1 MPDVELAVPAGSA
14 GGTGRRR
21 WWGLAAVVALLAY
34 ALAFQGSRGLW
45 EPDEGRYANIAAQML
60 RSGDFAVPAFND
72 DVPHF
77 AKPPLTYWAIAAG
90 IAALGWNEWGVRLA
104 NALAFVA
111 TVLVVHRLGVRA
123 VPHRPWAAALVFA
136 TFLLPYS
143 AVNAVTTDTLLTL
156 WLACAGL
163 AFAAWWERRDGPRP
177 LPPLVAMWLALAL
190 AVLTKGPAGLLPL
203 PAFAA
208 FAALAGGHRALLR
221 LLHPAGLLAFAVVGL
236 GWYAAVAATH
246 PGLLAYFVR
255 DELAHRVLSGA
266 YRRNPGW
273 YRALETYAPTLVIG
287 ALPWALWWVPAVRRA
302 GRGLL
307 DRAAWRSRLARRPLL
322 VLAVLW
328 VAVPLAVFVAASS
341 RLPLYLLP
349 LFVPLALLSAAALP
363 ERPRPA
369 VALPLLAAW
378 IAVLVGL
385 RAYAAGYPSPKDGR
399 PLAAAIAA
407 GVTPRPARVV
417 FVDTRPVWG
426 LSLYLRCEVE
436 RLHTRTAVGPTV
448 TGASAETLRT
458 RLARREPRTVLAVG
472 LPDVAAVVAELGRHD
487 LPFSELGVFG
497 DLVLLAPLGDVRSVL
512 AK

>member
-1 MPDVELAVPAGSA
+1 VG
-14 GGTGRRR
+14 
-21 WWGLAAVVALLAY
+21 AVVAAVLAY
-34 ALAFQGSRGLW
+34 AIAFQGSRGLW

-77 AKPPLTYWAIAAG
+77 AKPPLTYWALAAG

-104 NALAFVA
+104 NALAFAA
-111 TVLVVHRLGVRA
+111 TVLVVHHLGARA
-123 VPHRPWAAALVFA
+123 VPHRPGLAALVFA
-136 TFLLPYS
+136 TFLLPYT
-143 AVNAVTTDTLLTL
+143 AANAVTTDTLLTL

-203 PAFAA
+203 AAFAA
-208 FAALAGGHRALLR
+208 FAALAGGRRALVR
-221 LLHPAGLLAFAVVGL
+221 LLHPAGVVAFAVVGL

-255 DELAHRVLSGA
+255 DELAVRILSGA

-273 YRALETYAPTLVIG
+273 YRALETYAPTLVVG
-287 ALPWALWWVPAVRRA
+287 ALPWALWWVPALRRA
-302 GRGLL
+302 GRSLF

-328 VAVPLAVFVAASS
+328 VVVPLAVFAGASS

-363 ERPRPA
+363 EPLRPA
-369 VALPLLAAW
+369 VALPLLAVW
-378 IAVLVGL
+378 IAALVGL
-385 RAYAAGYPSPKDGR
+385 RAYAADYPSPKDGR

-407 GVTPRPARVV
+407 GVRPRPARVI

-436 RLHTRTAVGPTV
+436 RIQTRAAVGPTV
-448 TGASAETLRT
+448 SGASAQTLRT
-458 RLARREPRTVLAVG
+458 RLARREAGTVLATS
-472 LPDVAAVVAELGRHD
+472 LRDAAAVAAELDRQALRYTD
-487 LPFSELGVFG
+487 LGTFG
-497 DLVLLAPLGDVRSVL
+497 DLVLLAPFGDLRP
-512 AK
+512 ARAR